1 MLRMFFFLR
10 VVSDLQSDS
19 INAVASVL
27 LCCGLK
33 IVILLSVGLQIRR
46 NRQENPTRR
55 GIENQPRRV
64 IFSLFV
70 VFLTHK
76 MILRFFLYWQ
86 YLH

>member
-1 MLRMFFFLR
+1 MRRVIFFVR
-10 VVSDLQSDS
+10 
-19 INAVASVL
+19 
-27 LCCGLK
+27 CGLK
-33 IVILLSVGLQIRR
+33 ILILISVESQIRR
-46 NRQENPTRR
+46 DISEHPTRL